1 MIKVTEI
8 SKTYGLNQ
16 ALASVSFQV
25 EKGEIVGLVGRNG
38 AGKSTTM
45 NIITGYLSSDSGSV
59 EINGFDIIRDP
70 VKAKENLGYMPEF
83 PPLYPDMSVEKY
95 LRFVCEL
102 MKVPKAEIP
111 AQLDD
116 VIQEIGLTA
125 VRKRLI
131 GNLSKG
137 YKQRV
142 GIAKALCG
150 SPENI
155 ILDEPTSGLDPKQ
168 IVEIRKVIRGL
179 RKEHA
184 VIISSHIL
192 KELADICTRFIVI
205 DRGQV
210 VANGTLDELVR
221 MTSGGD
227 VLQVA
232 YKGDPVDTKTFLAI
246 EGIKE
251 AKRGPVI
258 DGEQRYEL
266 REEPD
271 ADAREAVSRA
281 IAEAGGIVV
290 TMKHRERSIEDAFL
304 ELTDGSAGGPVSG
317 SAGGSAGG
325 KEEKA

>member
-8 SKTYGLNQ
+8 SKTYGLNH
-16 ALASVSFQV
+16 ALANVSFSV

-45 NIITGYLSSDSGSV
+45 NIITGYLAPDSGSV
-59 EINGFDIIRDP
+59 EINGFDIMKDP
-70 VKAKENLGYMPEF
+70 VRAKENLGYMPEF

-95 LRFVCEL
+95 LQFVCEL
-102 MKVPKAEIP
+102 MKVPKKDIPGHLDEIME
-111 AQLDD
+111 
-116 VIQEIGLTA
+116 EIGLTG
-125 VRKRLI
+125 VKKRLI

-179 RKEHA
+179 KKEHA
-184 VIISSHIL
+184 VVISSHIL
-192 KELADICTRFIVI
+192 KELADICTRFVVI
-205 DRGQV
+205 DGGQV

-227 VLQVA
+227 ILQIA
-232 YKGDPVDTKTFLAI
+232 YKGAALEPQAFLEI
-246 EGIKE
+246 EGIEKV
-251 AKRGPVI
+251 KRLTGKN
-258 DGEQRYEL
+258 GEQRFEL
-266 REEPD
+266 REEED
-271 ADAREAVSRA
+271 ADAREAVSRV
-281 IAEAGGIVV
+281 ITEAGGIV
-290 TMKHRERSIEDAFL
+290 TMLKYQERSIEDAFL
-304 ELTDGSAGGPVSG
+304 ELTDGSGR
-317 SAGGSAGG
+317 
-325 KEEKA
+325 KEENA

>member
-1 MIKVTEI
+1 MIKVTDI
-8 SKTYGLNQ
+8 SKTYGLNH
-16 ALASVSFQV
+16 ALADVSFSV

-45 NIITGYLSSDSGSV
+45 NIISGYISSDSGSV
-59 EINGFDIIRDP
+59 EINGFDIMKDP
-70 VKAKENLGYMPEF
+70 VRAKENLGYMPEF

-102 MKVPKAEIP
+102 MKVPKAEIA
-111 AQLDD
+111 AQIDE
-116 VIQEIGLTA
+116 VMEEIGLTA
-125 VRKRLI
+125 VRRRLI

-150 SPENI
+150 NPENI

-192 KELADICTRFIVI
+192 KELADICTRFVVI
-205 DRGQV
+205 DGGEV

-221 MTSGGD
+221 MTKGGD
-227 VLQVA
+227 VLQIA
-232 YKGDPVDTKTFLAI
+232 YKGDPVDPDVFLQI

-251 AKRGPVI
+251 VKHRSVI

-266 REEPD
+266 REEAD

-281 IAEAGGIVV
+281 ISEAGGIVL
-290 TMKHRERSIEDAFL
+290 TMKHQERSIEDAFL
-304 ELTDGSAGGPVSG
+304 ELTDGSGR
-317 SAGGSAGG
+317 

>member
-1 MIKVTEI
+1 MIKVTDI
-8 SKTYGLNQ
+8 SKTYGLNH
-16 ALASVSFQV
+16 ALDDVSFTV

-45 NIITGYLSSDSGSV
+45 NIISGYISSDSGSV
-59 EINGFDIIRDP
+59 EINGFDIAKDP

-102 MKVPKAEIP
+102 MKVPKAEIA
-111 AQLDD
+111 AQIDE
-116 VIQEIGLTA
+116 VMEEIGLTA
-125 VRKRLI
+125 VRRRLI

-192 KELADICTRFIVI
+192 KELADICTRFVVI
-205 DRGQV
+205 DGGVV

-221 MTSGGD
+221 MTKGGD

-232 YKGDPVDTKTFLAI
+232 YKGDPVDPKVFLQI

-251 AKRGPVI
+251 VKHRSVI

-266 REEPD
+266 REEAD

-281 IAEAGGIVV
+281 ISEAGGIVI
-290 TMKHRERSIEDAFL
+290 TMKHQERSIEDAFL
-304 ELTDGSAGGPVSG
+304 ELTDGSGR
-317 SAGGSAGG
+317 

>member
-1 MIKVTEI
+1 MIKVTDI
-8 SKTYGLNQ
+8 SKTYGLNH
-16 ALASVSFQV
+16 ALADVSFSV

-45 NIITGYLSSDSGSV
+45 NIISGYIASDSGSV
-59 EINGFDIIRDP
+59 EINGFDIMKDP

-102 MKVPKAEIP
+102 MKVPKAEIT
-111 AQLDD
+111 AQIEE
-116 VIQEIGLTA
+116 VMQEIGLTA
-125 VRKRLI
+125 VRRRLI

-179 RKEHA
+179 KKEHA

-192 KELADICTRFIVI
+192 KELADICTRFVVI
-205 DRGQV
+205 DGGEV

-221 MTSGGD
+221 MTKGGD
-227 VLQVA
+227 VLQIA
-232 YKGDPVDTKTFLAI
+232 YKGDPVDPDVFLQI

-251 AKRGPVI
+251 VKHRSVI

-266 REEPD
+266 REEAD

-281 IAEAGGIVV
+281 ISEAGGIVI
-290 TMKHRERSIEDAFL
+290 TMKHQERSIEDAFL
-304 ELTDGSAGGPVSG
+304 ELTDGSGR
-317 SAGGSAGG
+317 

>member
-1 MIKVTEI
+1 MIKVTDI
-8 SKTYGLNQ
+8 SKTYGLNH
-16 ALASVSFQV
+16 ALADVSFSV

-45 NIITGYLSSDSGSV
+45 NIISGYISSDSGSV
-59 EINGFDIIRDP
+59 EINGFDIMKDP
-70 VKAKENLGYMPEF
+70 VRAKENLGYMPEF

-102 MKVPKAEIP
+102 MKVPKAEIA
-111 AQLDD
+111 AQIDE
-116 VIQEIGLTA
+116 VMEEIGLTA
-125 VRKRLI
+125 VRRRLI

-192 KELADICTRFIVI
+192 KELADICTRFVVI
-205 DRGQV
+205 DGGEV

-221 MTSGGD
+221 MTKGGD
-227 VLQVA
+227 VLQIA
-232 YKGDPVDTKTFLAI
+232 YKGDPVDPDVFLQI

-251 AKRGPVI
+251 VKHRSVI

-266 REEPD
+266 REEAD

-281 IAEAGGIVV
+281 ISEAGGIVL
-290 TMKHRERSIEDAFL
+290 TMKHQERSIEDAFL
-304 ELTDGSAGGPVSG
+304 ELTDGSGR
-317 SAGGSAGG
+317 

>member
-1 MIKVTEI
+1 MIKVTDI
-8 SKTYGLNQ
+8 SKTYGLNH
-16 ALASVSFQV
+16 ALADVSFSV

-45 NIITGYLSSDSGSV
+45 NIISGYISSDSGSV
-59 EINGFDIIRDP
+59 EINGFDIMKDP
-70 VKAKENLGYMPEF
+70 VRAKENLGYMPEF

-102 MKVPKAEIP
+102 MKVPKAEIA
-111 AQLDD
+111 AQIDE
-116 VIQEIGLTA
+116 VMEEIGLTA
-125 VRKRLI
+125 VRRRLI

-192 KELADICTRFIVI
+192 KELADICTRFVVI
-205 DRGQV
+205 DGGEV

-221 MTSGGD
+221 MTKGGD
-227 VLQVA
+227 VLQIA
-232 YKGDPVDTKTFLAI
+232 YKGDPVDPEVFLQI

-251 AKRGPVI
+251 VKHRSVI

-266 REEPD
+266 REEAD

-281 IAEAGGIVV
+281 ISEAGGIVL
-290 TMKHRERSIEDAFL
+290 TMKHQERSIEDAFL
-304 ELTDGSAGGPVSG
+304 ELTDGSGR
-317 SAGGSAGG
+317 

>member
-8 SKTYGLNQ
+8 SKTYGLNH
-16 ALASVSFQV
+16 ALANVSFSV

-59 EINGFDIIRDP
+59 EINGFDIVRDP
-70 VKAKENLGYMPEF
+70 VRAKENLGYMPEF

-102 MKVPKAEIP
+102 MKVPKKDIP
-111 AQLDD
+111 AQMDE
-116 VIQEIGLTA
+116 IMEEIGLTA

-155 ILDEPTSGLDPKQ
+155 SLDEPTSGLDPKQ

-205 DRGQV
+205 DGGQV

-227 VLQVA
+227 VLQIA
-232 YKGDPVDTKTFLAI
+232 FRGPSLDPQTFL
-246 EGIKE
+246 GIDGIRE
-251 AKRGPVI
+251 AKKGFANN
-258 DGEQRYEL
+258 GEQRYEL

-281 IAEAGGIVV
+281 VTEAGGVI
-290 TMKHRERSIEDAFL
+290 TTLKYQERSIEDAFL
-304 ELTDGSAGGPVSG
+304 ELTDGSGR
-317 SAGGSAGG
+317 
-325 KEEKA
+325 KEENA

>member
-8 SKTYGLNQ
+8 SKTYGLNH
-16 ALASVSFQV
+16 ALANVSFSV

-45 NIITGYLSSDSGSV
+45 NIITGYLAPDSGSV
-59 EINGFDIIRDP
+59 EINGFDIMKDP
-70 VKAKENLGYMPEF
+70 VRAKENLGYMPEF

-95 LRFVCEL
+95 LQFVCEL
-102 MKVPKAEIP
+102 MKVPKKDIP
-111 AQLDD
+111 GQLDE
-116 VIQEIGLTA
+116 IMEEIGLTG
-125 VRKRLI
+125 VKKRLI

-179 RKEHA
+179 KKEHA
-184 VIISSHIL
+184 VVISSHIL
-192 KELADICTRFIVI
+192 KELADICTRFVVI
-205 DRGQV
+205 DGGQV

-227 VLQVA
+227 ILQIA
-232 YKGDPVDTKTFLAI
+232 YKGAALEPQAFLEI
-246 EGIKE
+246 EGIEKV
-251 AKRGPVI
+251 KRLTGKN
-258 DGEQRYEL
+258 GEQRFEL
-266 REEPD
+266 REEED
-271 ADAREAVSRA
+271 ADAREAVSRV
-281 IAEAGGIVV
+281 ITEAGGIV
-290 TMKHRERSIEDAFL
+290 TMLKYQERSIEDAFL
-304 ELTDGSAGGPVSG
+304 ELTDGSGR
-317 SAGGSAGG
+317 
-325 KEEKA
+325 KEENA

>member
-8 SKTYGLNQ
+8 SKTYGLNH
-16 ALASVSFQV
+16 ALANVSFSV

-45 NIITGYLSSDSGSV
+45 NIITGYLAPDSGSV
-59 EINGFDIIRDP
+59 EINGFDIMKDP
-70 VKAKENLGYMPEF
+70 VRAKENLGYMPEF

-95 LRFVCEL
+95 LQFVCEL
-102 MKVPKAEIP
+102 MKVPKKDIP
-111 AQLDD
+111 GQLDE
-116 VIQEIGLTA
+116 IMEEIGLTG
-125 VRKRLI
+125 VKKRLI

-179 RKEHA
+179 KKEHA
-184 VIISSHIL
+184 VVISSHIL
-192 KELADICTRFIVI
+192 KELADICTRFVVI
-205 DRGQV
+205 DGGQV

-227 VLQVA
+227 ILQIA
-232 YKGDPVDTKTFLAI
+232 FKGTALEPQAFLDI
-246 EGIKE
+246 EGIEK
-251 AKRGPVI
+251 AKRLTGKN
-258 DGEQRYEL
+258 GEQRFEL
-266 REEPD
+266 REEED
-271 ADAREAVSRA
+271 ADAREAVSRV
-281 IAEAGGIVV
+281 ITEAGGIV
-290 TMKHRERSIEDAFL
+290 TMLKYQERSIEDAFL
-304 ELTDGSAGGPVSG
+304 ELTDGSAR
-317 SAGGSAGG
+317 
-325 KEEKA
+325 KEENA

>member
-1 MIKVTEI
+1 MIKVTDI
-8 SKTYGLNQ
+8 SKTYGLNH
-16 ALASVSFQV
+16 ALADVTFSV

-45 NIITGYLSSDSGSV
+45 NIISGYIASDSGSV
-59 EINGFDIIRDP
+59 EINGFDIMKDP

-102 MKVPKAEIP
+102 MKVPKAEIT
-111 AQLDD
+111 AQIEE
-116 VIQEIGLTA
+116 VMQEIGLTA
-125 VRKRLI
+125 VRRRLI

-179 RKEHA
+179 KKEHA

-192 KELADICTRFIVI
+192 KELADICTRFVVI
-205 DRGQV
+205 DGGEV

-221 MTSGGD
+221 MTKGGD

-232 YKGDPVDTKTFLAI
+232 YKGDPVDPKVFLQI
-246 EGIKE
+246 GGIKE
-251 AKRGPVI
+251 VKHRSVI

-266 REEPD
+266 REESG

-281 IAEAGGIVV
+281 ISEAGGIVI
-290 TMKHRERSIEDAFL
+290 TMKHQERSIEDAFL
-304 ELTDGSAGGPVSG
+304 ELTDGSGR
-317 SAGGSAGG
+317 